1 MIPSSYSAL
10 PSLRETAHR
19 VILVSR
25 DDNLAAR
32 LSEDLPGY
40 DVDAVQFETLSD
52 VLADLERRSVNHRND
67 DSRDSTFLIAAVEEI
82 SAQPAAARQRL
93 AELTKERGIYVIGGR
108 GSDCGASEAAAPVN
122 IDDVLPFPFDYSE
135 ILGRVRHLLAYR
147 SIERKANFSDVLLG
161 CISEAVMITDRDDRI
176 VWANSQFTRLTG
188 YALQEVLGKRPR
200 FIRSSQN
207 SAERLEQITKC
218 LEDAGA
224 WRGEIWNRRKDGGVY
239 AEWLTVSAL
248 RDANGRTDGYLSI
261 FTDITDRKIREE
273 HLEHQA
279 LHDPLT
285 GLPNRLLLQDRF
297 QLAVSLSERKG
308 KLGALL
314 FVDLDGFKEA
324 NDRYGHAA
332 GDQVLIQLAARVL
345 TTLRSADTVSRIG
358 GDEFVCLLNELE
370 SAAEAEDVASKILEA
385 ATLPFLIEGHSVALS
400 CSIGISVFPADG
412 ADFELLMQ
420 RADAAM
426 YQAKG
431 AGKNRFCRFAL
442 TGSSQ

>member
-1 MIPSSYSAL
+1 MIPASYLVL

-19 VILVSR
+19 IVVVSR
-25 DDNLAAR
+25 SDNFAAR
-32 LSEDLPGY
+32 LCEDLPGH
-40 DVDAVQFETLSD
+40 DVDAIQFETMSEA
-52 VLADLERRSVNHRND
+52 VADLDRLSVAHRHAD
-67 DSRDSTFLIAAVEEI
+67 HHGGVLLVAAVEEI
-82 SAQPAAARQRL
+82 ASLPPATRQRL
-93 AELTKERGIYVIGGR
+93 AELVKQSNIYVIGGR
-108 GSDCGASEAAAPVN
+108 HSDRSASEATAPVN

-135 ILGRVRHLLAYR
+135 ILGRVRLLLAHR
-147 SIERKANFSDVLLG
+147 MLERKANFADVLLR
-161 CISEAVMITDRDDRI
+161 CISEAVMITDPDDRI
-176 VWANSQFTRLTG
+176 VWANAQFTQLTG
-188 YALQEVLGKRPR
+188 YEFHEVVGKRPR

-207 SAERLEQITKC
+207 SVQKLEQITKS

-224 WRGEIWNRRKDGGVY
+224 WRGEIWNRRKDGGLY

-248 RDANGRTDGYLSI
+248 KDAHGNTEGYLSI

-285 GLPNRLLLQDRF
+285 TLPNRLLLEDRF

-332 GDQVLIQLAARVL
+332 GDQVLIQLAERL
-345 TTLRSADTVSRIG
+345 LSTLRAADTVSRIG

-370 SAAEAEDVASKILEA
+370 SAAEAEEIADKVLEK
-385 ATLPFLIEGHSVALS
+385 ATLPFLIEGHSIALS
-400 CSIGISVFPADG
+400 CSIGISFFPEDG

-442 TGSSQ
+442 PGSSQ